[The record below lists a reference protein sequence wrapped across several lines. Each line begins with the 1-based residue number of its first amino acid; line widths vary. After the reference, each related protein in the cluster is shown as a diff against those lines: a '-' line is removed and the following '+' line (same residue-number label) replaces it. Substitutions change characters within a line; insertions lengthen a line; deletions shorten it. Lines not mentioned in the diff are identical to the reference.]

1 MLPWS
6 SEALLLL
13 HVGVFSLH
21 RKEEPGRKSWEGRE
35 AGLPWRV
42 TAGGTQ
48 QSFPPISCDLAGVG
62 QDPGGE
68 KFSAPLAS
76 AEVSLSRV
84 GLHFYVSV
92 PLISLLDS
100 MCSFSHS
107 FFQTISIVVNILELQ
122 TTSPSNKTRIFN
134 MAKRA
139 ATHLFRVPCPHSLC
153 SGHSCLA
160 VPQ

>member
-1 MLPWS
+1 MLPWIS
-6 SEALLLL
+6 LLLL
-13 HVGVFSLH
+13 HMGVFSLH

-42 TAGGTQ
+42 TDGGTQ
-48 QSFPPISCDLAGVG
+48 QGFPPLSCDSAGAG
-62 QDPGGE
+62 QNPGGE

-76 AEVSLSRV
+76 TEVSLSRV
-84 GLHFYVSV
+84 GLHFYVCV

-100 MCSFSHS
+100 MCSFTHS
-107 FFQTISIVVNILELQ
+107 LFFQTISIVVNILNCKQHHPQTKPGSLTWPNGLPG
-122 TTSPSNKTRIFN
+122 TTSSGSP
-134 MAKRA
+134 AL
-139 ATHLFRVPCPHSLC
+139 THC